1 MSTRRV
7 AVARVR
13 GAGQRNLAPARAR
26 HGMSDARRAREQETQ
41 CMADAEECP
50 TLLHIAERQQVEL
63 LRTLFRLCLV
73 IITHP
78 QHIDM

>member
-1 MSTRRV
+1 
-7 AVARVR
+7 
-13 GAGQRNLAPARAR
+13 
-26 HGMSDARRAREQETQ
+26 MSDARRARERETQ